1 MFHPHLFRAFDQ
13 DSILEPGVV
22 IMFARKCNDLAYC
35 LGRVF
40 VSRGKDDMF
49 HRKTSLACRFGN
61 QGSAFS
67 PCNQVIYA
75 LGGLLPNPAMDTA
88 LPGHAQSLAHSTHRA
103 AQQCTPPAS

>member
-49 HRKTSLACRFGN
+49 HRKTSLVCRLGN

-67 PCNQVIYA
+67 PLNLVNYA
-75 LGGLLPNPAMDTA
+75 LGGLLPNPTVG
-88 LPGHAQSLAHSTHRA
+88 LFIVVTQQSLNSKHRYA
-103 AQQCTPPAS
+103 TG